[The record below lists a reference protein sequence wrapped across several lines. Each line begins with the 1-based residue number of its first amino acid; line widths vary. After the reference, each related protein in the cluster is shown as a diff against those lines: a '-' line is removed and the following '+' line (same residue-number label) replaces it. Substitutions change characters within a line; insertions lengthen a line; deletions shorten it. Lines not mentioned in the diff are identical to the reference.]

1 MSDLLTNIRIVDHKT
16 WLGDLAEAKVVAVLI
31 EQEVDVFRGFSGKAP
46 FDLIAFKDD
55 QLLRVE
61 VKGTAREMIRGAYQI
76 RLASTRSNRTRNV
89 VSHFDA
95 RKSDLLAA
103 YIRPLDTVCFL
114 PSKWLDGRAYINLR
128 EHRNRTN
135 NGLRNWLIGDYN
147 LAPNLL
153 TREPATRPS
162 KLDAEG

>member
-1 MSDLLTNIRIVDHKT
+1 MDHKT

-31 EQEVDVFRGFSGKAP
+31 EQEFDVFRGFSGKAP
-46 FDLIAFKDD
+46 FDLVAFKDD
-55 QLLRVE
+55 QLLRIE
-61 VKGTAREMIRGAYQI
+61 VKGTAQGMIRGAYQI

-95 RKSDLLAA
+95 SKSDLLAA
-103 YIRPLDTVCFL
+103 YIRPPDIVCFL

-128 EHRNRTN
+128 ENRNRTN

-147 LAPNLL
+147 LVPNLGS
-153 TREPATRPS
+153 PKAVPRPS
-162 KLDAEG
+162 KLVVEG